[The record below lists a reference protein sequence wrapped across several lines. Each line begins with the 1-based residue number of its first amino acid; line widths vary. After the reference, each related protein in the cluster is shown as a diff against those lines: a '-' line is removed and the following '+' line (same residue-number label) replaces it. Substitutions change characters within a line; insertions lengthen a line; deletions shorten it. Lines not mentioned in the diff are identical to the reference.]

1 MGELRSK
8 GRWSLIN
15 EIASYPGA
23 ALRRVFL
30 IGYFLHSR
38 GIGWRL
44 SFREMHFLLFAP
56 GLVDSTSIKGE
67 TAFPFLRW
75 YPTNFSF
82 IQAIIS
88 WIRNYSKYDTI
99 FSTHHMWIIRN
110 KTVWIFIDT
119 SSGQK
124 CQSKVQPLSRVYLHG
139 FYGYLFIL
147 HIINLSST

>member
-56 GLVDSTSIKGE
+56 GLVDSTAIKGE

-99 FSTHHMWIIRN
+99 FSTHHVWIIRN

-119 SSGQK
+119 SIIFKRAEMSI
-124 CQSKVQPLSRVYLHG
+124 QSPTLISRLPSR
-139 FYGYLFIL
+139 FLRLFIHL
-147 HIINLSST
+147 AYH